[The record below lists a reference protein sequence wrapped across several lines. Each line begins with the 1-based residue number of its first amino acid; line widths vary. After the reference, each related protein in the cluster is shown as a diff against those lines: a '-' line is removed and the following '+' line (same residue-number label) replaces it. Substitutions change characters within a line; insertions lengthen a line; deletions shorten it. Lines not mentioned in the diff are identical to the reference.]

1 MLPDQ
6 GHTDA
11 SYTEVMPCDTTV
23 QQVIL
28 QQTRASDV
36 KMSLIPC
43 FISLC
48 PQKEEL
54 RHDEGQQGYIWT

>member
-36 KMSLIPC
+36 MYTDVVDSL
-43 FISLC
+43 FHFLVSSERGV
-48 PQKEEL
+48 K
-54 RHDEGQQGYIWT
+54 T